1 MQRSIFL
8 GAAGGL
14 CAAQWLRPL
23 NGLASDDRAR
33 VDLSEGVPIVEVDVG
48 GTRPARMVFD
58 TGNSALGLDID
69 RARALGIDLPASAK
83 ETRGTPPNAFTLY
96 RLRLPQVQVGGVR
109 LNDVAAVAVD
119 LSAAI
124 RRSYGFDVDGSLGY
138 GALKNYVV
146 QLDYARSTLLVAN
159 AVPPDNRADSAIRVP
174 ITWLKYQ
181 PQSPLLVTFDGLSV
195 DGINLVAQLD
205 TFLAANAIV
214 FSTKTP
220 RFSALPAAA
229 NAKPITYEE
238 ATLRPARCSDIALG
252 SLRLGG
258 TEPVVYV
265 ADEHAH
271 VPTTDI
277 SAVVGNGLLAGR
289 LLTLDF
295 PKSTIT
301 VSAT

>member
-23 NGLASDDRAR
+23 NGLASDERAR
-33 VDLSEGVPIVEVDVG
+33 VDLSQGVPIVEVDVG
-48 GTRPARMVFD
+48 GTRPAAMVFD
-58 TGNSALGLDID
+58 TGNTALVLDTE

-83 ETRGTPPNAFTLY
+83 ETRGTPPNAVTLY
-96 RLRLPQVQVGGVR
+96 RIRLPQVQVGGVR
-109 LNDVAAVAVD
+109 LNDVAAIAVD
-119 LSAAI
+119 LSAAV

-138 GALKNYVV
+138 GALRNYVV
-146 QLDYARSTLLVAN
+146 QLDYARSTMLVTKAI
-159 AVPPDNRADSAIRVP
+159 PSDNHASSESRVP

-214 FSTKTP
+214 FLTKTP
-220 RFSALPAAA
+220 RFSTLAAA
-229 NAKPITYEE
+229 TNAKPITYEE

-258 TEPVVYV
+258 TEPVIYL

-295 PKSTIT
+295 PNSTLT